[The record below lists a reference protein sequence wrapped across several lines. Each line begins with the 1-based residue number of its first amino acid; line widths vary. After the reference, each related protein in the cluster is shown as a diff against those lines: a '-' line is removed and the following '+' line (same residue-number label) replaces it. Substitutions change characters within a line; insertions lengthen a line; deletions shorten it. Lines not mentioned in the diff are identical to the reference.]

1 MKGTFYV
8 KILAVATALTV
19 GATAFARDNML
30 GLSLADLY
38 STRTGDARCDTPER
52 VENAVTQW
60 SKMIG
65 ATALLWRV
73 DTIHIDYYEME
84 KTGYINWV
92 RQKIEERRKKFD
104 YDKCGRDIA
113 HKLGMKFILN
123 LSFNDGGWPREVEGH
138 KVFYCWQDKT
148 LIAHPE
154 YQEVDREGKYHYG
167 YLDLSNPAARRYMI
181 ARIVKYVNDLKADGL
196 YLNSRS
202 HSGLYSSH
210 AISKYKPGP
219 HHADRFGF
227 GKELVKEYKK
237 RYGIDIMTDP
247 RFDYKSPK
255 FAPKSVEVEN
265 WRKLRGEYFLTFY
278 REVRQAL
285 GKDRILILT
294 LPLGDYMGS
303 SGGNIYVDHKRII
316 EEKLGDV
323 LVLGVSSGFVPVGMQ
338 RKLGYLASHEAKI
351 NTPSIEQYAQRYGKL
366 AASKGI
372 KLYTF
377 QHESYQRNFQE
388 NIDRIPYYTGVM
400 FQHLPL
406 QCHPEYADV
415 PGLRPTKGVFSVE
428 VVTKPTVH
436 GGSGRP
442 VSKYSHSVGTPSPRG
457 WEFFF
462 TQDRKTGKLD
472 VHFRAFLRYPYG
484 NLPPERHRERDVIL
498 KSSVQIPLGEWSHV
512 GGTIDM
518 NRNKMFVY
526 VNGKLTGSVDIPKG
540 AYVHQNKNLSLK
552 TGVYG
557 GDATHAYR
565 GLVESIRIS
574 DQPIPANGTIPAYT
588 GKEPGTTFFV
598 NFNRTVVPSV
608 NKIGT
613 KVSYDMTPVYKEGRN
628 GQKAI
633 WFNDQSN

>member
-1 MKGTFYV
+1 MKTLCL
-8 KILAVATALTV
+8 KTLAVAAAMTAAV
-19 GATAFARDNML
+19 TASAADNIL
-30 GLSLADLY
+30 GLSLGDLY

-73 DTIHIDYYEME
+73 DTTHIDYYEME
-84 KTGYINWV
+84 KTGYIAWMRKTV
-92 RQKIEERRKKFD
+92 EERRKKFD

-123 LSFNDGGWPREVEGH
+123 LSFNDGGWPREVEGY

-167 YLDLSNPAARRYMI
+167 YLDLSNPAARKYIIDRM
-181 ARIVKYVNDLKADGL
+181 VKYVNDLKADGL

-210 AISKYKPGP
+210 ATSKYKPGP

-237 RYGIDIMTDP
+237 RYGIDILTDP

-255 FAPKSVEVEN
+255 FAPQSVEVEN

-285 GKDRILILT
+285 GKDQTLILT
-294 LPLGDYMGS
+294 LPLGNYMGS
-303 SGGNIYVDHKRII
+303 SGGNIYVDHEQII
-316 EEKLGDV
+316 KEKLGDA
-323 LVLGVSSGFVPVGMQ
+323 LVLDVSSGFVPIGLQ
-338 RKLGYLASHEAKI
+338 KKLGYLSSREAKI
-351 NTPSIEQYAQRYGKL
+351 NVPTVAQYMQRYGKL

-377 QHESYQRNFQE
+377 QHDSYQRGFQKE
-388 NIDRIPYYTGVM
+388 IDKIPYYTGKM

-406 QCHPEYADV
+406 QSHPEYADV
-415 PGLRPTKGVFSVE
+415 PGLRPTKGIFSVE
-428 VVTKPTVH
+428 VVTKPTVF

-442 VSKYSHSVGTPSPRG
+442 VSKYSHYGTPCPRG
-457 WEFFF
+457 WEIFF
-462 TQDRKTGKLD
+462 TPDRKTKKWN
-472 VHFRAFLRYPYG
+472 VHFRAFLRIPVG
-484 NLPPERHRERDVIL
+484 NRPPAQHGERDVIL
-498 KSSVQIPLGEWSHV
+498 KSSVQIPLNEWSHV

-518 NRNKMFVY
+518 NQNKMFVY
-526 VNGKLTGSVDIPKG
+526 VNGKMTGSVDIPKG
-540 AYVHQNKNLSLK
+540 SYPHQNTNVALK

-565 GLVESIRIS
+565 GLLESIRIS
-574 DQPIPANGTIPAYT
+574 DRPIPATGKIPAYT

-598 NFNRTVVPSV
+598 NFNNSVEPAV

-613 KVSYDMTPVYKEGRN
+613 NVSYDMTPVFKDGRN

-633 WFNDQSN
+633 WFNDQAN